1 MPLTI
6 GIHEVQSQ
14 AELHQLLET
23 AQAENKR
30 AVVVQARNGL
40 SIRVLPKQN
49 AFVAFI
55 TKIANQISNQAARE
69 QNRLN
74 AFRNSLPATRTPT
87 GGQLAAAEAL
97 NHGINPNRTPVST
110 SPATDALNAQKA
122 AHDQE
127 AIRAFSR
134 RLGEALMIDPFY
146 VNSVRKN
153 VEKYGLEEYLKG
165 TETFSN
171 PENISHVLRLAEK
184 SGPYEYYLAGRLQAI
199 GLIQNLEDIW
209 GVTNQDITDWFDSY
223 KDRLDIPLA
232 TEPAQEPEP
241 NTTPPEIQTIQQATP
256 TVAPKEK
263 PVEPIGA
270 KSFAEIFGAQ
280 TPFTKNPDDIF
291 VLVQKSNIFGKLST
305 EEVVKQTKTIKDR
318 LAKSGDQSFLGALK
332 YINDLK
338 SKVNAGLYVETQKG
352 SFCGKHAM
360 ASFFGHAVFPT
371 QQSFIDG
378 KKAYIRGLAHLDEE
392 TRKEM
397 INEMRDLTE
406 GYMLEALMQQ
416 HIRQSPELVP
426 EHMRG
431 KEVFSTFISGRRKV
445 NGKLDNSPQETARLH
460 QLGENFLKSLNE
472 SPNKEFIVGDRGHW
486 YTIKKHEGQWVVLD
500 SLNPDTRPALDV
512 GTLLGSVA
520 GSNLTVYGLAD
531 PAGNWKMVRYLK
543 DQA

>member
-1 MPLTI
+1 MFQFL
-6 GIHEVQSQ
+6 
-14 AELHQLLET
+14 
-23 AQAENKR
+23 
-30 AVVVQARNGL
+30 
-40 SIRVLPKQN
+40 
-49 AFVAFI
+49 
-55 TKIANQISNQAARE
+55 
-69 QNRLN
+69 
-74 AFRNSLPATRTPT
+74 
-87 GGQLAAAEAL
+87 
-97 NHGINPNRTPVST
+97 
-110 SPATDALNAQKA
+110 
-122 AHDQE
+122 
-127 AIRAFSR
+127 
-134 RLGEALMIDPFY
+134 
-146 VNSVRKN
+146 
-153 VEKYGLEEYLKG
+153 
-165 TETFSN
+165 
-171 PENISHVLRLAEK
+171 
-184 SGPYEYYLAGRLQAI
+184 
-199 GLIQNLEDIW
+199 
-209 GVTNQDITDWFDSY
+209 
-223 KDRLDIPLA
+223 LDIPLA